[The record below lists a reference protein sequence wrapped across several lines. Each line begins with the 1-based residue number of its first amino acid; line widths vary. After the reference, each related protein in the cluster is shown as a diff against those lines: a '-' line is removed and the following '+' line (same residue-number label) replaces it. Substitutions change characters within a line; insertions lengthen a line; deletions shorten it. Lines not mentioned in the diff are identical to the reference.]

1 MSLNSVYKI
10 GYKHALENA
19 RRNGATVKGNN
30 IQIPVQQPEPVA
42 FEKSFPD
49 LYPVAKI
56 PVTFSANKDE
66 ISFEF
71 EGTGFVVLGDAS
83 TWGSNSD
90 YVFNTE
96 LFIDRQFVAAGKLP
110 VSFTKRS
117 NELCWKYQ
125 LAKGKHRVI
134 LRIVNPTREH

>member
-1 MSLNSVYKI
+1 MGYDKIPEYWKMGLSDIEDLNFKYTTMSLNSVYKI

-30 IQIPVQQPEPVA
+30 IQIPVQQPEAVA

-83 TWGSNSD
+83 SWEAIQIMFSILSCLLIANLWRRKTSG
-90 YVFNTE
+90 
-96 LFIDRQFVAAGKLP
+96 
-110 VSFTKRS
+110 
-117 NELCWKYQ
+117 Q
-125 LAKGKHRVI
+125 LHNK
-134 LRIVNPTREH
+134 EQ